1 MKIKRSRAG
10 DVTVLVLSGKIL
22 GGPDQEEF
30 STEIKT
36 LVNEGHVDIVLDMGK
51 VEYINSTGL
60 GILIS
65 GYTTLKKNG
74 GEMRICEVRERV
86 ENLLNITHLK
96 LLFQTFDDCEK
107 AVASFRGQHA

>member
-1 MKIKRSRAG
+1 MKIKRMPVG
-10 DVTVLVLSGKIL
+10 EVMVLAVSGKIL
-22 GGPDQEEF
+22 GGPDQDEF

-36 LVNEGHVDIVLDMGK
+36 LINEGHVDIVLDMEK

-65 GYTTLKKNG
+65 GYTTIKKNG
-74 GEMRICEVRERV
+74 GELRICGVRERV

-96 LLFQTFDDCEK
+96 LLFQTYESRDK
-107 AVASFRGQHA
+107 AVASFRTQPA

>member
-1 MKIKRSRAG
+1 MKIKRMPVG
-10 DVTVLVLSGKIL
+10 DVMLLVLSGKIL
-22 GGPDQEEF
+22 GGPDQDVF

-36 LVNEGHVDIVLDMGK
+36 LINEGHVDILLDMEK

-74 GEMRICEVRERV
+74 GELKICGVRERV

-96 LLFQTFDDCEK
+96 LLFQVFDTREK
-107 AVASFRGQHA
+107 AVASFPSHPA